1 MPNNE
6 NNHQGRAAGRH
17 AAAADHSHAES
28 KSPSGKG
35 ASQRKAPFS
44 VPTISLPKGG
54 GAIRGIGEKFG
65 VNPATGTGS
74 LTIPVASSPGRS
86 GFGPKFNISY
96 DSGAGNG
103 IFGFGW
109 SMGLPAISRKTDKG
123 LPRYVD
129 AGESDIF
136 IISGAEDLVPV
147 LDNNGARVV
156 LNRTVHGLA
165 YTITP
170 YRPRVE
176 GLFARIE
183 RWTAVATGQS
193 HFRTITRDNITT
205 LFGYDANSRIAD
217 PDDPTKIFSWLIC
230 RTFDDKGNIA
240 VYEYAAE
247 DGAGINHAL
256 AHEANRTNATRGV
269 QRYLKH
275 IRYGNSVPWFADWGA
290 GGSDPALPTAWHFE
304 VVLDYGDHPLAS
316 PLPAPDRPWTLRPD
330 PFSTYRS
337 GFEVRTY
344 RRCRRV
350 LMFHHFAGEPNVG
363 LDCLVR
369 STDFTYSDE
378 TNPSDPANPIYTFLE
393 SATQTGYTRDGFGG
407 YVARSMPPA
416 EFEYSRPVVQPD
428 VFTLDAESMANLPEG
443 LDGSRYQWVD
453 LDGEG
458 LSGMLTDT
466 GGAWEYHR
474 NLSPINLVTQPDG
487 SRIARAKFGAQEG
500 VPTLPSRSELGSH
513 MHLMDLAGDGQ
524 LDLVLLDDATPGFF
538 ERTTDDAWSPL
549 MNFPSLPE
557 INWSDANLRFID
569 LTGDGLADALITEE
583 GVFTWHQ
590 SLGESGFGEA
600 MTVPT
605 PWDEERGPTVVIAD
619 GTQTIF
625 LADMSGDGLTD
636 IVRVRNG
643 EICYWPNRGYGHFGA
658 KVSMDNAPRFTDDE
672 RFDPRRV
679 RLSDI
684 DGSGTTD
691 VLYIG
696 EDGVHVCFN
705 RSGNTWAASQ
715 TIAVLPTA
723 DPLSSVQVFDLLGN
737 GTACLVW
744 SSPLPAN
751 TQRPLVYVD
760 LMGGQKPHL
769 MISSR
774 NNLGAETRV
783 HYAPSTKFYLQ
794 DRMAGTP
801 WVTRLPHL
809 VYVVERVETF
819 DFVGRSRFVT
829 RYAYHHGHY
838 DGYEREFR
846 GFGMVE
852 QWDTEEHRD
861 DTAFPEAEATN
872 WDDISWAPPV
882 HTKTWFHTG
891 AFAEAGNVS
900 RQYEDE
906 YWAEPSTRGSSQVN
920 ILAREALLLPDT
932 VMPTGLTP
940 DEMREAYR
948 SLKGSTLRT
957 EVYAQDGAP
966 QSEHP
971 YTVTE
976 QNLSVRLVQPMGI
989 NQHAVFLTYSRETIH
1004 YHYERNP
1011 ADPRI
1016 THDMAL
1022 AADDFGNVLQ
1032 SVSIGYGRRAGYSAP
1047 EPLLS
1052 NMFQTM
1058 LAHDQARMHIG
1069 ATEHAFTAAV
1079 NQPWDAVNFDV
1090 YRAPLSCEVITAEL
1104 TGITP
1109 MAARFTFSEM
1119 ATNWSTL
1126 WSGAHDI
1133 AYEEVSTPDI
1143 EGTGTPPGLARRIVG
1158 RSRTLY
1164 RRDDLTGLLALGALE
1179 SHALPGESYQLALTS
1194 GLLTRVF
1201 GTRVNN
1207 AIMAEGGYVQLG
1219 GNDWW
1224 IPSGRI
1230 YLSPGDADTAVQE
1243 LAAARA
1249 HFYSVRRAIDPFG
1262 AVSRVSYDA
1271 YDILAAVSTDA
1282 LGNITTGDNDYR
1294 VLHPYRSTDPNGNS
1308 SEVAY
1313 DALGA
1318 VAGTAVYGKAG
1329 EGDSLAGFNPDLD
1342 DTTILAIR
1350 ANPTNNP
1357 AATLGNATGRI
1368 VTDLF
1373 AYYRTRNQPSPDA
1386 PMVYTLTRVAHVN
1399 NLVAPAVTGFHHVFS
1414 YSDGM
1419 GHEIQQ
1425 KAIAEPGPVPNVG
1438 PNVSPRW
1445 VGSGWTILNNKGNA
1459 VRKYEPF
1466 FSATHNFEFDSQIG
1480 ESAVLFYDAT
1490 DREVATLHPDN
1501 TFEKRVFDA
1510 WREAEWDQ
1518 NDTVLISDPRADADV
1533 GNYFTRL
1540 LGNAPGA
1547 FTSWYDTRIGGA
1559 YGATAAE
1566 QAANQDAAQKAAA
1579 HAGTPPV
1586 SHFDA
1591 LGRTCLGVAD
1601 NGVVAGTDQRYATRT
1616 ALDTESK
1623 PLALIDSRERRVVEY
1638 CVREAIIGGGGSFV
1652 YVAGYDLAGN
1662 PLYHNSMDAGERRVL
1677 HNVEGHT
1684 YRSWDSRGFTFRTLY
1699 DALERP
1705 THIYVDRSGF
1715 GETLM
1720 ERMFYGEKHSDA
1732 TRNLKGRLFR
1742 HYDSAGRASFDRYD
1756 FKGNLLESGR
1766 QLAVHTPSNVSPP
1779 DVDRA
1784 PDWSPIATINDVPNL
1799 DVAGMDAAAAS
1810 LLDPIDDFSAST
1822 LFDAMNRPIQMVTP
1836 HLAGGSPN
1844 VLQPLYNEANLLEAL
1859 DVWIRQGAAPGG
1871 LLNPG
1876 TADVHAVTNVD
1887 YNAHGQR
1894 IQVDYGNGAST
1905 LYTFDA
1911 RTLRVATITTTRPNA
1926 NPNAR
1931 TVQDLYYTY
1940 DPIGNITR
1948 LRDDADIQNVVF
1960 FRNQRVD
1967 PTASYTYDPLYRL
1980 TAATG
1985 REHLGLNGGG
1995 GLNAAQQ
2002 TNNSDGFRMGII
2014 SPGDG
2019 NAVGTYTER
2028 YTYDS
2033 VGNLQT
2039 MVHQVASGG
2048 WTRSYTYN
2056 ETSLVTPTEK
2066 SNRLST
2072 TSLPGDPPGGP
2083 YSATYR
2089 YDAHGNMT
2097 RMPHLPEMTWDVMDR
2112 LQSSTRQV
2120 VGAGVPET
2128 TYYNY
2133 DADGERLR
2141 KVTYWQAGA
2150 GNTPGRKCER
2160 IYLGPFEIYR
2170 EYDATGTT
2178 VMRERE
2184 TLNVMLDHRRV
2195 LMVETRTVDVLN
2207 NDPAPAQMIRYQ
2219 YGNHLS
2225 SAILELDENADVLS
2239 YEEYFPYGST
2249 SYQAVRA
2256 GTDTPKR
2263 YRYTGKERDEE
2274 NDLYYNGAR
2283 YYAPWLGRWTSCD
2296 PLGVEDGPNVY
2307 LYVHCNPVAMSDP
2320 SGLWG
2325 WRDVAVVAAVVV
2337 VGTVVTVATA
2347 GLAGPVIAGAVASVG
2362 LSGAAATVATG
2373 VAVGAVAGAAG
2384 GAASE
2389 LTRQVARGEKI
2400 SGRAIAKAAVVGAAV
2415 GVVTGGVGALAST
2428 AKGAAAIAKASTA
2441 VKNSAVGK
2449 VAATATKA
2457 VTSAAKTAAKAPVVK
2472 QVVAATQTVAKVG
2485 TKALQTVEQASAK
2498 AGTKIAQSA
2507 FKEGTRGAAAAS
2519 NATAA
2524 RAAATPPSSTRA
2536 ITRAT
2541 PAPNP
2546 SGLVQTKFGDLSGSA
2561 KRIVRSLNESGSVG
2575 LGSGVKV
2582 KDLRAASEFIGK
2594 EIGVVQNTETGSL
2607 RGILGTEAR
2616 VPGGA
2621 LRPNEVHVAHTHP
2634 VYVSEESHFA
2644 IDIRNATHQTEA
2656 VVDWGGNI
2664 THFNKS
2670 GVVTNPANS
2679 PINAKGYIVGHR

>member
-6 NNHQGRAAGRH
+6 NKHHGREAGH
-17 AAAADHSHAES
+17 HSAAADRSHTEP
-28 KSPSGKG
+28 KSSSGKG
-35 ASQRKAPFS
+35 ASRGNAPFS

-109 SMGLPAISRKTDKG
+109 SMGLPAITRKTDKG

-147 LDNNGARVV
+147 LDNNGARIV
-156 LNRTVHGLA
+156 LNRTVHGVA
-165 YTITP
+165 YRITL
-170 YRPRVE
+170 YRPRIE

-183 RWTAVATGQS
+183 RWTATATGQS
-193 HFRTITRDNITT
+193 HFRTITRDNVTT
-205 LFGYDANSRIAD
+205 LFGYDTNSRIAD
-217 PDDPTKIFSWLIC
+217 PDDPTKIFSYLIC

-240 VYEYAAE
+240 VYEYAVE

-256 AHEANRTNATRGV
+256 AHEANRTSGMRAV
-269 QRYLKH
+269 QRYLKR
-275 IRYGNSVPWFADWGA
+275 IRYGNAVPWFADWQA
-290 GGSDPALPTAWHFE
+290 GGPDPALPTDWHFE

-316 PLPAPDRPWTLRPD
+316 PLPTPDRAWTLRPD
-330 PFSTYRS
+330 PFSSYRS

-363 LDCLVR
+363 TSCLVR

-393 SATQTGYTRDGFGG
+393 SVTQTGYTRDGHGG
-407 YVARSMPPA
+407 YVAKSMPPA
-416 EFEYSRPVVQPD
+416 EFEYSRPVIQPD

-500 VPTLPSRSELGSH
+500 VPTLPSRSELGGH

-538 ERTTDDAWSPL
+538 ERTADDAWSPL
-549 MNFPSLPE
+549 MNFTSLPE
-557 INWSDANLRFID
+557 INWSEPNLRFID

-600 MTVPT
+600 TMVPT

-715 TIAVLPTA
+715 TIAVLPTT

-769 MISSR
+769 MITSR

-819 DFVGRSRFVT
+819 DFIGRSRFVA

-852 QWDTEEHRD
+852 QWDTEEHG
-861 DTAFPEAEATN
+861 DTTTFPEAEATN
-872 WDDISWAPPV
+872 WDSIAWAAPV

-891 AFAEAGNVS
+891 AFLEAGNVS

-906 YWAEPSTRGSSQVN
+906 YWAEPSTRGNTQVN

-932 VMPTGLTP
+932 VIPSGLTP

-948 SLKGSTLRT
+948 ALKGSTLRT
-957 EVYAQDGAP
+957 EVYAGDGTP
-966 QSEHP
+966 QAEHP
-971 YTVTE
+971 FTVTE

-1011 ADPRI
+1011 DDPRI

-1032 SVSIGYGRRAGYSAP
+1032 CVSIGYGRRAGYAAP

-1052 NMFQTM
+1052 NAFQTM
-1058 LAHDQARMHIG
+1058 LAHDQTRMHIG
-1069 ATEHAFTAAV
+1069 ATEHVFTSPV
-1079 NQPWDAVNFDV
+1079 NQPWDANAFDV

-1104 TGITP
+1104 TGLTP

-1119 ATNWSTL
+1119 TSNWSTL

-1143 EGTGTPPGLARRIVG
+1143 EGTGSPAGLARRIVG

-1164 RRDDLTGLLALGALE
+1164 RRDDLTALLALGALE
-1179 SHALPGESYQLALTS
+1179 SHALPGESYQLALTP
-1194 GLLTRVF
+1194 GLITRVF

-1207 AIMAEGGYVQLG
+1207 AIMTEGGYVQLG

-1230 YLSPGDADTAVQE
+1230 YLSPGDADTPVQE

-1262 AVSRVSYDA
+1262 AISRVSYDA

-1282 LGNITTGDNDYR
+1282 LGNVTTGDNDYR

-1342 DTTILAIR
+1342 DATILAIR
-1350 ANPTNNP
+1350 ANPLNNP
-1357 AATLGNATGRI
+1357 AATLGNATARV

-1373 AYYRTRNQPSPDA
+1373 AYYRTRNQASPDA
-1386 PMVYTLTRVAHVN
+1386 PMVYTLTREAHVN
-1399 NLVAPAVTGFHHVFS
+1399 NLVAPAVTGYHHVFN

-1459 VRKYEPF
+1459 VRRYEPF
-1466 FSATHNFEFDSQIG
+1466 FSAAHNFEFDMQVG
-1480 ESAVLFYDAT
+1480 ESSVLFYDAL
-1490 DREVATLHPDN
+1490 DRVVATLHPDDV
-1501 TFEKRVFDA
+1501 FEKTVFDA
-1510 WREAEWDQ
+1510 WREEEWDQ
-1518 NDTVLISDPRADADV
+1518 NDTVLIGDPRADADV
-1533 GNYFTRL
+1533 GDYFTRL

-1547 FTSWYDTRIGGA
+1547 FTSWYDARIGGMF
-1559 YGATAAE
+1559 GATPAE

-1579 HAGTPPV
+1579 HEGTPTV
-1586 SHFDA
+1586 SHLDS
-1591 LGRTCLGVAD
+1591 LGRTCLGIVD
-1601 NGVVAGTDQRYATRT
+1601 NGGGLRYATRT
-1616 ALDTESK
+1616 ARDTESK
-1623 PLALIDSRERRVVEY
+1623 PLAVIDARGRHVMEF
-1638 CVREAIIGGGGSFV
+1638 CVREPAGGGFV
-1652 YVAGYDLAGN
+1652 YVAGYDIAGN
-1662 PLYHNSMDAGERRVL
+1662 PLYNSSMDSGERHFL
-1677 HNVEGHT
+1677 YNVVGHT
-1684 YRSWDSRGFTFRTLY
+1684 HRRWDARGFTFRTVF
-1699 DALERP
+1699 DALCRQ
-1705 THIYVDRSGF
+1705 THIYVDRAGF
-1715 GETLM
+1715 GETLA
-1720 ERMFYGEKHSDA
+1720 ERFVYGEKHADT

-1766 QLAVHTPSNVSPP
+1766 QLAVHTPSTVSPP

-1784 PDWSPIATINDVPNL
+1784 PDWTPIATINDVPNL
-1799 DVAGMDAAAAS
+1799 DIAGMDAAAAA
-1810 LLDPIDDFSAST
+1810 LLDANDDFSAST

-1859 DVWIRQGAAPGG
+1859 DVWIRRGAAPGG
-1871 LLNPG
+1871 LLAPA
-1876 TADVHAVTNVD
+1876 TADIHAVTNVD

-1905 LYTFDA
+1905 AYTFDP

-1940 DPIGNITR
+1940 DPVGNITR
-1948 LRDDADIQNVVF
+1948 LRDAADIQNVVF

-1967 PTASYTYDPLYRL
+1967 PTADYTYDPLYRL

-2002 TNNSDGFRMGII
+2002 TNNNDGFRMGIV

-2028 YTYDS
+2028 YTYDQ

-2056 ETSLVTPTEK
+2056 ETSLITPTEK
-2066 SNRLST
+2066 NNRLST

-2083 YSATYR
+2083 YSAAYR
-2089 YDAHGNMT
+2089 HDAHGNMT
-2097 RMPHLPEMTWDVMDR
+2097 RMPHLPEMTWDEYDR
-2112 LQSSTRQV
+2112 LQSTTRQV

-2133 DADGERLR
+2133 DANGERLR
-2141 KVTYWQAGA
+2141 KVTYWQAGP

-2170 EYDATGTT
+2170 EYDATGST

-2184 TLNVMLDHRRV
+2184 TLNVMVDHRRV

-2225 SAILELDENADVLS
+2225 SALLELDENADVLS

-2274 NDLYYNGAR
+2274 NDLSYNGAR

-2296 PLGVEDGPNVY
+2296 PASVADHINVY
-2307 LYVHCNPVAMSDP
+2307 AYVRNNPIIANDP
-2320 SGLWG
+2320 TGMWT
-2325 WRDVAVVAAVVV
+2325 WRQVAVVTAVVAV
-2337 VGTVVTVATA
+2337 AVVVTVATA
-2347 GLAGPVIAGAVASVG
+2347 GAGAVLVGAAASAVG
-2362 LSGAAATVATG
+2362 GTAAGAAGAAATAFVGT
-2373 VAVGAVAGAAG
+2373 VAVGAGSGYVSGRAADLTAQVLTNPGHKVNWEQNRQAGKAGLVAGA
-2384 GAASE
+2384 
-2389 LTRQVARGEKI
+2389 
-2400 SGRAIAKAAVVGAAV
+2400 
-2415 GVVTGGVGALAST
+2415 VTGVIPGV
-2428 AKGAAAIAKASTA
+2428 AAAR
-2441 VKNSAVGK
+2441 SA
-2449 VAATATKA
+2449 
-2457 VTSAAKTAAKAPVVK
+2457 
-2472 QVVAATQTVAKVG
+2472 
-2485 TKALQTVEQASAK
+2485 
-2498 AGTKIAQSA
+2498 
-2507 FKEGTRGAAAAS
+2507 
-2519 NATAA
+2519 ATAA
-2524 RAAATPPSSTRA
+2524 RAANAAVNAT
-2536 ITRAT
+2536 
-2541 PAPNP
+2541 
-2546 SGLVQTKFGDLSGSA
+2546 
-2561 KRIVRSLNESGSVG
+2561 
-2575 LGSGVKV
+2575 
-2582 KDLRAASEFIGK
+2582 RAASTAANATRAAATASRATVAASTAVRSTATASRAARIASTVARGAASGALGGAAYETTRQVVSGEARAHGFDKKAILVSTLASGAVG
-2594 EIGVVQNTETGSL
+2594 GVVAPVAQAIGANV
-2607 RGILGTEAR
+2607 RAR
-2616 VPGGA
+2616 VVARANANVAQGSKPQPGMAAAVAVGDETYVGTSVKGNKPTNLHPDVQNA
-2621 LRPNEVHVAHTHP
+2621 LDAIPEAERSACHGKCAELQALSQARYAGVDPRGGVSAASKIRSAANPGHGTPKEACESCSKVLKQMGVSDAHKG
-2634 VYVSEESHFA
+2634 
-2644 IDIRNATHQTEA
+2644 HQ
-2656 VVDWGGNI
+2656 
-2664 THFNKS
+2664 
-2670 GVVTNPANS
+2670 
-2679 PINAKGYIVGHR
+2679 